1 MQYRDMEYIEE
12 TEEGQNFIRLVK
24 PEDAGRLV
32 EIYAPYVKQT
42 AVTFEYEVPSV
53 AEFRKRIESILK
65 KYPDR
70 KSVV

>member
-42 AVTFEYEVPSV
+42 
-53 AEFRKRIESILK
+53 
-65 KYPDR
+65 DR